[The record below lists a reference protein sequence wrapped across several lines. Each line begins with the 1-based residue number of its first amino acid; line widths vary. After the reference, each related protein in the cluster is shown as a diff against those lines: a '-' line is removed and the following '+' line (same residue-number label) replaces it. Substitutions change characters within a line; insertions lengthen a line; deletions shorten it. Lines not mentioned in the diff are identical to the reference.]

1 MQSLRPESAA
11 AMTAHRREAIRLAKA
26 QERAVSD
33 KCVRAGQ
40 EPPGYA
46 FDELIGKGS
55 FGRVYKGRQNS
66 SGKVVAVKVL
76 DIDEADFQAFGDMRD
91 EQIRDFNK
99 EIAILRRAQESGAEN
114 LNQMI
119 EALPVHS
126 QLWLVCEYCPGG
138 SVKTLMRAT
147 RDKLEEKYMIV
158 VARELAKALK
168 GLHQAGIMHRDV
180 KAANVLIH
188 ENGGLQLCDF
198 GIAAAIEGQT
208 DKRRTF
214 VGTLHW
220 MPPEL
225 WADKPEYNDE
235 VDVWGYGCTLYECAT
250 GTPPNSDVRERQQ
263 LKVRMRRLKQSI
275 ELPEKEGMKFSEGL
289 KSLVKFALNPD
300 AASRPSMYDILQHDF
315 LAGTEEQYPTHSLTE
330 LVQHYYGWL
339 FGGGQRISLF
349 MPGGAAA
356 ASELDDFGATM
367 TEEWN
372 FSMTQD
378 FEKRVSTIL
387 EIPDFSD
394 FTDFES
400 GEDEATPR
408 GSTESSNFRSPQ
420 QPMTVTE
427 RANFDLR
434 VQRGEGLANLFDQQ
448 RPAYEYRQKRD
459 FIPIREAVK
468 RTSDLPLR
476 AMAEDRP
483 MSTAS
488 VTLDLGD
495 FDEEDYAI
503 AAPRTGDDRIQTTY
517 AAATPMKEE
526 PAFILPDAATIRAK
540 RADSKGPRERTDQ
553 SLTAKPA
560 SSAEGVFDPTA
571 EDWTTKHGS
580 STPQLQEAAEITPTM
595 HTNNANP
602 RHTMG
607 WSFAD
612 AMNAISQP
620 NTPQEA
626 SSGGRK
632 VTEKASS
639 SPERE
644 AKARKHATMEWS
656 FSTAMAEADTE
667 PEDDTPEERTPG
679 RHSRPAPLLRTT
691 TMPVTSSE
699 VHDAFE
705 DFSSRPSTSMSG
717 AYSESSASSTDFDP
731 FSLDRRTPY
740 EEDGPGDA
748 ELDDIGLTDFYA
760 SRGRTMLPPDL
771 SGPGPDVGIT
781 VTPRVNGNSST
792 SPYLVSQAT
801 SGMENGIPHPG
812 LNGGKGSLTAPVS
825 ARHSPRG
832 PSSPRSLGHIRGNG
846 SGASRGS
853 GSSTG
858 SGSART
864 TNNVSTSVGT
874 SIDSGSSGVGVDGYN
889 AHAVNLP
896 IPAPPSLAA
905 MSGNASPDTVQREL
919 DRLLGEFQNALG
931 VAADVISDAGR
942 GRARRRKGIESGSE
956 WEDED

>member
-11 AMTAHRREAIRLAKA
+11 AMTAHRREAVRLAKS
-26 QERAVSD
+26 QEKAVSD
-33 KCVRAGQ
+33 KCIRAGQ

-147 RDKLEEKYMIV
+147 RDRLEEKYMIV

-188 ENGGLQLCDF
+188 ESGGLQLCDF

-275 ELPEKEGMKFSEGL
+275 GLPEKEGMNFSEGL

-315 LAGTEEQYPTHSLTE
+315 LAGTEEQYPTSSLTE

-349 MPGGAAA
+349 MPGGAVA
-356 ASELDDFGATM
+356 ASELDEFGATM

-387 EIPDFSD
+387 EIPDFSILA
-394 FTDFES
+394 DFES
-400 GEDEATPR
+400 DEGDATPR
-408 GSTESSNFRSPQ
+408 GAAENSIFRSPQQ

-459 FIPIREAVK
+459 FIPVREPVN
-468 RTSDLPLR
+468 RTSDLPFR

-517 AAATPMKEE
+517 AAATPQKGE

-540 RADSKGPRERTDQ
+540 RADSKGPREGNDQ
-553 SLTAKPA
+553 SLTAKQPY
-560 SSAEGVFDPTA
+560 STEDVSDPTA
-571 EDWTTKHGS
+571 EDWTAKRES
-580 STPQLQEAAEITPTM
+580 NTPRLQDAVEITPTM
-595 HTNNANP
+595 PMHRP
-602 RHTMG
+602 KERDTMG

-620 NTPQEA
+620 NSPQEA
-626 SSGGRK
+626 SSGERK
-632 VTEKASS
+632 ATEEVSP
-639 SPERE
+639 SPEQE
-644 AKARKHATMEWS
+644 AKARKHATMQWS
-656 FSTAMAEADTE
+656 FSMAMAEADTE
-667 PEDDTPEERTPG
+667 PEEETQEQRTP
-679 RHSRPAPLLRTT
+679 
-691 TMPVTSSE
+691 
-699 VHDAFE
+699 VHDAFD

-748 ELDDIGLTDFYA
+748 EFDDIGLSDFYA
-760 SRGRTMLPPDL
+760 SRGRTMIPLDL
-771 SGPGPDVGIT
+771 SGPGPDIGVTIT
-781 VTPRVNGNSST
+781 PHMNDQVST
-792 SPYLVSQAT
+792 SPYRASQAA
-801 SGMENGIPHPG
+801 SGMENGIPYPG
-812 LNGGKGSLTAPVS
+812 ANGRNGSMATPTS

-874 SIDSGSSGVGVDGYN
+874 SIDSGSSGLGVDGYN
-889 AHAVNLP
+889 SHAVNLP
-896 IPAPPSLAA
+896 IPAPPNLAA
-905 MSGNASPDTVQREL
+905 MSGDASPTTVQREL

-931 VAADVISDAGR
+931 VASDVISDAGR
-942 GRARRRKGIESGSE
+942 GRARRRKGMESGSE

>member
-11 AMTAHRREAIRLAKA
+11 AMTAHRREAVRLAKA
-26 QERAVSD
+26 QEKAVSD
-33 KCVRAGQ
+33 KCIRAGQ

-66 SGKVVAVKVL
+66 SGKVVAIKVL

-99 EIAILRRAQESGAEN
+99 EIAILRRAQDSGAEN

-126 QLWLVCEYCPGG
+126 QLWLVCEHCPGG

-147 RDKLEEKYMIV
+147 RDRLEEKYLV
-158 VARELAKALK
+158 VIARELAKALK

-188 ENGGLQLCDF
+188 EDGGLQLCDF
-198 GIAAAIEGQT
+198 GIAAAVEGQT

-235 VDVWGYGCTLYECAT
+235 IDVWGYGCTLYECAT

-275 ELPEKEGMKFSEGL
+275 GLPDKEGMDFSDGL
-289 KSLVKFALNPD
+289 RSLVKFALNPD

-315 LAGTEEQYPTHSLTE
+315 LAGTEEEYPTSSLIE

-339 FGGGQRISLF
+339 FSGGQRISLF
-349 MPGGAAA
+349 MPGGAVA
-356 ASELDDFGATM
+356 ASEMDEFGAT
-367 TEEWN
+367 TAEEWN

-378 FEKRVSTIL
+378 FEKRVSMIL
-387 EIPDFSD
+387 DLPNLPSFADLDSIEGDI
-394 FTDFES
+394 
-400 GEDEATPR
+400 TPK
-408 GSTESSNFRSPQ
+408 GSADNSILRSPQ
-420 QPMTVTE
+420 QPMTATE

-448 RPAYEYRQKRD
+448 RPAYEYKQKRD
-459 FIPIREAVK
+459 FIPIREPVN
-468 RTSDLPLR
+468 RTSDLPFR

-495 FDEEDYAI
+495 FDEEDYAL
-503 AAPRTGDDRIQTTY
+503 AAPRTGDDSIQTTY
-517 AAATPMKEE
+517 AAATPQKEE

-540 RADSKGPRERTDQ
+540 RADSKGPREGSDAA
-553 SLTAKPA
+553 LTAKR
-560 SSAEGVFDPTA
+560 SSSSENISDPTA
-571 EDWTTKHGS
+571 EDWTARRGS
-580 STPQLQEAAEITPTM
+580 NRPQLQDTAEITPT
-595 HTNNANP
+595 NRP
-602 RHTMG
+602 KDRDTMG
-607 WSFAD
+607 WSFAA
-612 AMNAISQP
+612 AMSAVSQP
-620 NTPQEA
+620 
-626 SSGGRK
+626 
-632 VTEKASS
+632 S
-639 SPERE
+639 SPLEAQPNGQKSTEEATPSPEQE
-644 AKARKHATMEWS
+644 AKAKKHATMEWS
-656 FSTAMAEADTE
+656 FSMAMAEADTE
-667 PEDDTPEERTPG
+667 PDEDSPEQRTPG
-679 RHSRPAPLLRTT
+679 RHARPAPLLRTI

-699 VHDAFE
+699 VNDLYD

-717 AYSESSASSTDFDP
+717 AYSESSQSSTDFDP

-748 ELDDIGLTDFYA
+748 EFDDIGLGDFYT
-760 SRGRTMLPPDL
+760 SRGRTMIPPDM
-771 SGPGPDVGIT
+771 SGPGPDIGMTIT
-781 VTPRVNGNSST
+781 PHMNGHSSV
-792 SPYLVSQAT
+792 SPYRASPRARGDEDGVS
-801 SGMENGIPHPG
+801 GRGINGA
-812 LNGGKGSLTAPVS
+812 NGSVS
-825 ARHSPRG
+825 TPTGARRSPRG
-832 PSSPRSLGHIRGNG
+832 PNSPRNLGHIRGNG
-846 SGASRGS
+846 SGASRDS
-853 GSSTG
+853 DSSTG
-858 SGSART
+858 STRT
-864 TNNVSTSVGT
+864 THNISKSVGT
-874 SIDSGSSGVGVDGYN
+874 SIDSGSSGTGASGYPP
-889 AHAVNLP
+889 HAINLP

-905 MSGNASPDTVQREL
+905 MSGDASPNTVQNEL
-919 DRLLGEFQNALG
+919 DRLLGEFQDALG

-942 GRARRRKGIESGSE
+942 GRARRRKAVESGSD